1 MSLIRCLVA
10 AAIGAAFVPSASAQE
25 MSKEVKV
32 DFKRVEV
39 GSQNSPQFSA
49 PNVKDKRWNPKIWLE
64 IDAAFGVKKAPNPAD
79 KSPIVDS
86 IELKYYVVLNKRD
99 ASGKFILLTAS
110 ITYVNANE
118 EDRESHA
125 MAFASPS
132 SLARAL
138 GNPRY
143 TVADLT
149 PTAYAI
155 VATRGGALAGFHN
168 TGGGAGA
175 WWEKLE
181 NFSVM
186 DGLLLPKIKT
196 PFAPL
201 FVDYD
206 LESK

>member
-1 MSLIRCLVA
+1 MIVTRSLA
-10 AAIGAAFVPSASAQE
+10 AAALAVSFLSSVGAQE
-25 MSKEVKV
+25 VSKEVKV
-32 DFKRVEV
+32 DFRRVEV
-39 GSQNSPQFSA
+39 GPQNSPQFAA

-64 IDAAFGVKKAPNPAD
+64 VDAGFGLKKAPVPGD

-86 IELKYYVVLNKRD
+86 IEFKYYVVLNKTD
-99 ASGKFILLTAS
+99 ATGKYILLTAS
-110 ITYVNANE
+110 ITYLNANE

-132 SLARAL
+132 ALARAL

-143 TVADLT
+143 GLADLT
-149 PTAYAI
+149 PKAIAI
-155 VATRGGALAGFHN
+155 VAMKGGAIAGVH
-168 TGGGAGA
+168 TVGGGSGA
-175 WWEKLE
+175 WWDKAES
-181 NFSVM
+181 FSVM
-186 DGLLLPKIKT
+186 DGILLPKSKT

>member
-1 MSLIRCLVA
+1 MTLIRCLAA
-10 AAIGAAFVPSASAQE
+10 AAIGAAFLPSASAQE
-25 MSKEVKV
+25 KSKEVEVNFRKV
-32 DFKRVEV
+32 DV
-39 GSQNSPQFSA
+39 GAQNSPQFTA

-64 IDAAFGVKKAPNPAD
+64 FDAAFSLKKAKTPED

-86 IELKYYVVLNKRD
+86 IEMKYYVVLPKRD

-110 ITYVNANE
+110 ITYLNANE
-118 EDRESHA
+118 DDRESHV
-125 MAFASPS
+125 MAFVSPS

-138 GNPRY
+138 ANPRY

-149 PTAYAI
+149 PTGYAI
-155 VATRGGALAGFHN
+155 VAMKGGAVAGFHN
-168 TGGGAGA
+168 QGAGAGA

-186 DGLLLPKIKT
+186 DGILLPKSKT